1 MNMRIFHHLFGVKQ
15 HFSLS
20 IFFRE
25 RLDCFEL
32 LTFATV
38 ATKGFM
44 FGSAAE
50 FIREAENIYQRNKGV
65 MSTMLNADGSK
76 ANFDEIIQTFKRNI
90 VSFHNK

>member
-1 MNMRIFHHLFGVKQ
+1 
-15 HFSLS
+15 
-20 IFFRE
+20 
-25 RLDCFEL
+25 
-32 LTFATV
+32 
-38 ATKGFM
+38 M

-76 ANFDEIIQTFKRNI
+76 ANFDEILQTFKRSI